1 MSFAG
6 YGNVAPK
13 TTWGKIVTILY
24 AIVGVPLMLLCLS
37 NIGDAMAQSF
47 KFLYWRVCCF
57 MCGGPPKKRRSR
69 SFRQN
74 TLHRYPSTRSRPG
87 SFKRQY
93 SFKDSSQGGDSLS
106 RSSYYSAPNPNIDE
120 LKFYEQDSSY
130 VRKPASTPVSPT
142 TPGYNQQLPPS
153 HLLPPD
159 HNRSL
164 KDQAPI
170 IFNKY
175 ALKQGDDLVV
185 DLEPID
191 RKRGGS
197 TRSWHNSSD
206 RRKNLRPTDDSQ
218 LEIVEDEYERDS
230 ANTMEGTESSADV
243 YVPTWLCLFTV
254 FLYICG
260 GGALFKFWEKW
271 DFLDSTY
278 FCFITLTT
286 IGFGDLVPG
295 KAVKSEDAN
304 LTLGLCSLYL
314 WFGMALLA
322 MSFNLVKGEV
332 IKSVKSVG
340 VRIGILPDVSDDE
353 E

>member
-1 MSFAG
+1 M
-6 YGNVAPK
+6 
-13 TTWGKIVTILY
+13 TILY

-57 MCGGPPKKRRSR
+57 LCGGPPKKRHQRTR

-74 TLHRYPSTRSRPG
+74 TLHRYPSMRSRPG

-106 RSSYYSAPNPNIDE
+106 RSSYYSAPNPNTDDM
-120 LKFYEQDSSY
+120 KFYDQEANY
-130 VRKPASTPVSPT
+130 NRRTASTPVSPNSH
-142 TPGYNQQLPPS
+142 GFANQVPPS
-153 HLLPPD
+153 QLYPPD
-159 HNRSL
+159 QGRGGR
-164 KDQAPI
+164 DPGPI

-175 ALKQGDDLVV
+175 AMKQGDDLVV
-185 DLEPID
+185 DLEHID

-206 RRKNLRPTDDSQ
+206 KRKQQGPQ
-218 LEIVEDEYERDS
+218 KVVEEIVSADIAEEEYEGDS
-230 ANTMEGTESSADV
+230 ANTMDGDESGSSEV

-260 GGALFKFWEKW
+260 GGALFKFWENW

-278 FCFITLTT
+278 FCFVTLTT

-295 KAVKSEDAN
+295 KAVKSDAN

-332 IKSVKSVG
+332 TKSVKSVG
-340 VRIGILPDVSDDE
+340 VRIGILPEGADDE